1 MSRCPCADHPPKE
14 VTKMYKRLF
23 MLASIIIMLFPI
35 TGCSGLS
42 KIIVNKTDQNYE
54 VYDPEKR
61 LVFTIPKDGFTMR
74 DLRDENLRAYEPSPS
89 FFYLE
94 NRISNL
100 AVSIWFASENIFP
113 GIKKFWEDEMEGWR
127 RVGLPS
133 PQNVSF
139 GKIGVWD
146 TVIYD
151 MKYPGYTKSYIK
163 ANLIQNGVWTEIILS
178 IPSISTDGDSRSKLA
193 DILNSIQIKDNR

>member
-1 MSRCPCADHPPKE
+1 
-14 VTKMYKRLF
+14 MYKRLF

-35 TGCSGLS
+35 IGCTGFS
-42 KIIVNKTDQNYE
+42 KISVNLTGQNYE

-74 DLRDENLRAYEPSPS
+74 DLRDENLRAYEVSPS

-100 AVSIWFASENIFP
+100 AISIWFASEDIFP
-113 GIKKFWEDEMEGWR
+113 GIQKFWDDEVEGWR

-139 GKIGVWD
+139 KTIGVWEA
-146 TVIYD
+146 TIYD
-151 MKYPGYTKSYIK
+151 VVYPGYTKSYVK
-163 ANLIQNGVWTEIILS
+163 AHLVKEGVWTEIVLS
-178 IPSISTDGDSRSKLA
+178 IPSGSPGDAVRLKLE
-193 DILNSIQIKDNR
+193 DTLKTIQVKETR